1 MSAPPQPRER
11 VIELPH
17 LKLAAQ
23 VWGEDGLPSLLAVHG
38 WLDNAG
44 SFARLAPLL
53 AGRFQ
58 VLALD
63 LPGHGHSGHLPPGMG
78 YHYSDHVRRLL
89 QVLDVLKA
97 ERISVLAHS
106 LGAGIS
112 SLVAAAAPARIE
124 HLWLIEGLGPLADD
138 GSRTLPRWREALAPS
153 PARQRRPLRLFT
165 SIEQAVAAR
174 VAASG
179 LAAELARP
187 IVERGLLAV
196 DGGWR
201 WRSDPRLTRPSAI
214 RLAESQVR
222 SLLVGIAT
230 PTALLLAQPET
241 PYLPGALLRERAACV
256 PDIAVSWMAG
266 CHHLHL
272 EHPQAVA
279 DWILGRNGVRDNYAG
294 DRQGPITRK

>member
-1 MSAPPQPRER
+1 LSAQPAQPRER
-11 VIELPH
+11 GISLPH

-23 VWGEDGLPSLLAVHG
+23 VWGEDGLPPLLAVHG

-53 AGRFQ
+53 AGHFQ
-58 VLALD
+58 VIALD
-63 LPGHGHSGHLPPGMG
+63 LPGHGHSQHLPAGMG
-78 YHYSDHVRRLL
+78 YHYSDHVRTLL
-89 QVLDVLKA
+89 EVLDALQA
-97 ERISVLAHS
+97 ERIHVLAHS
-106 LGAGIS
+106 LGAGIC
-112 SLVAAAAPARIE
+112 SLVAAAAPARLGR
-124 HLWLIEGLGPLADD
+124 LWLIEGLGPLADD
-138 GSRTLPRWREALAPS
+138 GSHTLARWREVLAPP
-153 PARQRRPLRLFT
+153 PARKRRPLRLFT
-165 SIEQAVAAR
+165 GIEQAVAAR

-179 LAAELARP
+179 LAADLARP

-222 SLLVGIAT
+222 SLLAGVDT

-256 PDIAVSWMAG
+256 PDITVSWMAG

-272 EHPQAVA
+272 EHPRAVA
-279 DWILGRNGVRDNYAG
+279 GWVLGEAARA
-294 DRQGPITRK
+294 

>member
-1 MSAPPQPRER
+1 MNAPLQPRER
-11 VIELPH
+11 TLTLPH
-17 LKLAAQ
+17 LQLTAQ
-23 VWGEDGLPSLLAVHG
+23 VWGEDGLPPLLAVHG

-44 SFARLAPLL
+44 SFARLGPLL
-53 AGRFQ
+53 ATRFQ
-58 VLALD
+58 VIALD
-63 LPGHGHSGHLPPGMG
+63 LPGHGHAQHLPPGMG
-78 YHYSDHVRRLL
+78 YHYGDHVRTLL
-89 QVLDVLKA
+89 EVLDALGTERVRVLG
-97 ERISVLAHS
+97 HS

-124 HLWLIEGLGPLADD
+124 RLWLIEGLGPLADD
-138 GSRTLPRWREALAPS
+138 GSHTLERWRKALVPR
-153 PARQRRPLRLFT
+153 PERRRPLRLFT

-174 VAASG
+174 SAASG
-179 LAAELARP
+179 LAADLARP

-201 WRSDPRLTRPSAI
+201 WRSDPRLTQPSAS

-222 SLLVGIAT
+222 SLLAGIDT
-230 PTALLLAQPET
+230 PTALLLAQPES
-241 PYLPGALLRERAACV
+241 PYLPGAQLRERAACV

-279 DWILGRNGVRDNYAG
+279 DWIVHGMTCA
-294 DRQGPITRK
+294 